1 MLYCSFLLASLIV
14 LVHAQAPAKSCC
26 VSYYGDSKSTC
37 ALCNLQSFECRP
49 SHQQAGVSN
58 TSQDCISFTYADE
71 TACKAACSGCTWIGT
86 SGFNGMG
93 CPATITSY
101 PPSPPPPPPSPP
113 SSPADDFALV
123 DISSTISTDFKF
135 SGAATAS
142 NGKIVFAPLHADGV
156 GVFDP
161 TDNSFALVDISST
174 ISTDDK
180 FFGAATASN
189 GKIIFAPFHSDVVG
203 VFDPTDN
210 SFALVDIS
218 STISTDF
225 KFSGAATAS
234 NGKIVFAPLHADG
247 VGVFQAVH
255 PCDASTAP
263 TNGGVGDCTN
273 SLASGSTCQP
283 ECDSGY
289 TVSGT
294 SSCSSFG
301 TLTAATCTLSPAPS
315 SGTLSP
321 TPSLLIV
328 LLATFACAL
337 FL

>member
-37 ALCNLQSFECRP
+37 ALCNRQSFECRP

-71 TACKAACSGCTWIGT
+71 TACKAACSGCIWIGT

-135 SGAATAS
+135 SG
-142 NGKIVFAPLHADGV
+142 P
-156 GVFDP
+156 
-161 TDNSFALVDISST
+161 ST
-174 ISTDDK
+174 
-180 FFGAATASN
+180 
-189 GKIIFAPFHSDVVG
+189 V
-203 VFDPTDN
+203 
-210 SFALVDIS
+210 
-218 STISTDF
+218 
-225 KFSGAATAS
+225 S